1 MKNGIYFAKFDS
13 NMSDW
18 GDGIITIRE
27 NKVNG
32 GDFACFYRGEIKES
46 KIILHV
52 TQHSA
57 QYTSVFGDLK
67 EFDLDLDIK
76 EIGSNLEASG
86 EVVGQPQL
94 KIQIQLKFLSDL
106 F

>member
-32 GDFACFYRGEIKES
+32 GDFACFYQGEI
-46 KIILHV
+46 
-52 TQHSA
+52 
-57 QYTSVFGDLK
+57 
-67 EFDLDLDIK
+67 
-76 EIGSNLEASG
+76 
-86 EVVGQPQL
+86 
-94 KIQIQLKFLSDL
+94 
-106 F
+106 

>member
-1 MKNGIYFAKFDS
+1 MKNGLYFAKFNS

-18 GDGIITIRE
+18 GDGVITIQE

-32 GDFACFYRGEIKES
+32 GDFACFYQGEIKGS

-52 TQHSA
+52 TQHST
-57 QYTSVFGDLK
+57 QRTSVFGDLK

-76 EIGSNLEASG
+76 EFSSNLEASG
-86 EVVGQPQL
+86 NVVGQPHL
-94 KIQIQLKFLSDL
+94 TIQIQLKFLSDL
-106 F
+106 L